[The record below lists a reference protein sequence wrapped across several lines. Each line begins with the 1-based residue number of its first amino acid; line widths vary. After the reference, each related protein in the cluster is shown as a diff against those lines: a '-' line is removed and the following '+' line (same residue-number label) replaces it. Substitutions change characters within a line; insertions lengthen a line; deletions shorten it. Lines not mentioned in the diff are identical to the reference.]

1 MPLYLVRVV
10 HHVPVWASA
19 PEEAERL
26 AAGCWHLA
34 DYDCDPA
41 AMATPDEGAC
51 EPDEVPIGGRGRPLS
66 ALLEGLDEA
75 PEKG

>member
-10 HHVPVWASA
+10 HHVPVWA
-19 PEEAERL
+19 PTPGEAERL
-26 AAGCWHLA
+26 ATRSGSLD
-34 DYDCDPA
+34 DYDCEPA
-41 AMATPDEGAC
+41 AMASLDSSAC
-51 EPDEVPIGGRGRPLS
+51 GPDEVPIGGRGRPLS